1 MLLGALFFFVV
12 AYFVYRAI
20 MGLPDRPIGR
30 KADLVPYFVPVVIP
44 ALIGAVLLI
53 IALSP
58 GQ

>member
-1 MLLGALFFFVV
+1 MLLGALF
-12 AYFVYRAI
+12 
-20 MGLPDRPIGR
+20 
-30 KADLVPYFVPVVIP
+30 YFVPVVIP